1 MLSGRV
7 LCWFSCGVASAV
19 AAKLTAALYANKATV
34 ELIYCNTAKDEHPDN
49 ARFRADVEKWV
60 GLPVK
65 IIGSKL
71 YETTD
76 EVFAATK
83 YMSGIGGAR
92 CTTELKKIP
101 RFAYQWA
108 EDTHVFGMT
117 VDEAKRIQSFEE
129 ENHELDCEWPLRD
142 AGWTKQDCHEY
153 VKSAG
158 IEIPVMYRL
167 GFENNNCIGCVKA
180 TSPAYWNLT
189 RKNFPDRYRQ
199 RAEQSRELGVRLVR
213 YKGVRI
219 FLDELPEDAT
229 EKITEDLSCGPQC
242 GSVVTPEAAQRFKH
256 LLESAKARAR
266 MENDKVSY
274 HADNAGGAHGKDTK

>member
-19 AAKLTAALYANKATV
+19 AAKLTAAATHPYGPV
-34 ELIYCNTAKDEHPDN
+34 ELIYCDTSIDEHPDN
-49 ARFRADVEKWV
+49 VRFRADVEKWI
-60 GLPVK
+60 GLPIKVIK
-65 IIGSKL
+65 SKL
-71 YETTD
+71 YESTD
-76 EVFAATK
+76 QVFAATN
-83 YMSGIGGAR
+83 YMSGISGAR
-92 CTTELKKIP
+92 CTTELKKVP
-101 RFAYQWA
+101 RFTYQWA

-117 VDEAKRIQSFEE
+117 VNEAKRIESFEQA
-129 ENHELDCEWPLRD
+129 NPELVCEWPLRD

-189 RKNFPDRYRQ
+189 RKNFPERYRQ
-199 RAEQSRELGVRLVR
+199 RAEQSRQLGVRLVR

-229 EKITEDLSCGPQC
+229 EKITEDLSCGPAC
-242 GSVVTPEAAQRFKH
+242 TV
-256 LLESAKARAR
+256 AR
-266 MENDKVSY
+266 MENS
-274 HADNAGGAHGKDTK
+274 